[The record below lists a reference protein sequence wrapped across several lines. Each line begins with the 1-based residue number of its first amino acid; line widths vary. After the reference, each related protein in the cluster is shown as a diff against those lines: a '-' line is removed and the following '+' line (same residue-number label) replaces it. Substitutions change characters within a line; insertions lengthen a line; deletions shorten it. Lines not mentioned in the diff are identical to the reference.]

1 MELRFL
7 SADGWRPEGVES
19 DTVSLLLNGEVMVDT
34 GWHAV
39 HNLLREK
46 IPIEN
51 VRTLLLTHLHQDH
64 RMGLPALLFYLL
76 NSHQNAGSIS
86 IYGLAGVEEIVHK
99 ALDYAGKFQDYV
111 RAPGPVVRVLKAGD
125 NLQAAGLTIR
135 TAASHHSVPGL
146 MYRFEDEA
154 GHVLVY
160 SGDTAPSQETVLF
173 AEGADV
179 LVHEHS
185 WGAARPE
192 NLPNACGHSSA
203 EDAARVAKAAGV
215 GRLYLV
221 HAAPDTAAE
230 SLTRA
235 RAIFPET
242 FRAQAGKE
250 ILL

>member
-64 RMGLPALLFYLL
+64 RMGLPAL
-76 NSHQNAGSIS
+76 
-86 IYGLAGVEEIVHK
+86 
-99 ALDYAGKFQDYV
+99 DYAGKFQDYP

-179 LVHEHS
+179 VGGKLQCGNVVAFPRKIQTVLP
-185 WGAARPE
+185 GAGAYIQDLCAGRKMPFDRP
-192 NLPNACGHSSA
+192 GI
-203 EDAARVAKAAGV
+203 G
-215 GRLYLV
+215 
-221 HAAPDTAAE
+221 
-230 SLTRA
+230 
-235 RAIFPET
+235 
-242 FRAQAGKE
+242 
-250 ILL
+250 